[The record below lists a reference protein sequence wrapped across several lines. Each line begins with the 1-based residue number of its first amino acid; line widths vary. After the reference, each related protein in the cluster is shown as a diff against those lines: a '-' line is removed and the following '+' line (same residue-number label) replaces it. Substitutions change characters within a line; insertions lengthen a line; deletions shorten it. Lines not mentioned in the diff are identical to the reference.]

1 MSGRCPHPEG
11 HVTKE
16 LRLFNTLSG
25 AVEPLVPLAPPEV
38 AFYVC
43 GPTVYGRAHV
53 GNFRTFVATDV
64 LRRTLLHLGYRVRE
78 VMNLTDVDD
87 RIIQLAQ
94 EAGQD
99 LMSFTARHVRAF
111 EDDTA
116 TLRIQRPEHVPRAT
130 DHIPEMIAL
139 VERLTA
145 RGHTYP
151 ADGSVYFRIVSF
163 PEYGR
168 LARLDVAG
176 IQAGA
181 RVDTDKYDKEN
192 ARDFV
197 LWKFKSDEPAWAQ
210 WDAPFGRG
218 RPGWHLECSAMSM
231 KYLGESFD
239 LHAGGED
246 LVFPHHENEIAQ
258 SQCGTGKLFARHWMH
273 TKHLLI
279 DDETMSKSK
288 GNFLTIP
295 DLLAAGHSAESIR
308 YLLAGAHYRKPLNFG
323 LAGLQHAKAALE
335 RVHGLVARL
344 DEVAAAEGAEGPAT
358 SACGEARASFDEA
371 LADDLNT
378 PEALAAVHG
387 LVGRANALLAEGAL
401 TRAGAARVKA
411 ELAAMDAV
419 FGVLLPGG
427 VDDRLSPEEQALFDE
442 RQLARKQREFARA
455 DAARERL
462 EALGVVLEDT
472 PQGTR
477 WRHRR

>member
-1 MSGRCPHPEG
+1 M
-11 HVTKE
+11 TKP

-25 AVEPLVPLAPPEV
+25 AVEPLEPLAPPEV
-38 AFYVC
+38 SFYAC
-43 GPTVYGRAHV
+43 GPTVYNRAHV

-64 LRRTLLHLGYRVRE
+64 LRRTLRHLGYRVRE
-78 VMNLTDVDD
+78 VMNVTDVDD
-87 RIIQLAQ
+87 RIIQTAR

-99 LMSFTARHVRAF
+99 LATFTAPYIRAF
-111 EDDTA
+111 EEDMT
-116 TLRIQRPEHVPRAT
+116 TLRIERPEHMPRAT
-130 DHIPEMIAL
+130 EHIPEMIAL
-139 VERLTA
+139 IERLTA
-145 RGHTYP
+145 RGHTYT
-151 ADGSVYFRIVSF
+151 ADGSVYFRIASF

-181 RVDTDKYDKEN
+181 RVDSDKYDKEN

-197 LWKFKSDEPAWAQ
+197 LWKLKSDEPPWAQ

-218 RPGWHLECSAMSM
+218 RPGWHIECSAMSM
-231 KYLGESFD
+231 KYLGETFD

-258 SQCGTGKLFARHWMH
+258 SQCGTGKLFARHWLH
-273 TKHLLI
+273 AKHLLI
-279 DDETMSKSK
+279 DNETMSKSK

-295 DLLAAGHSAESIR
+295 GLVAEGHAPEAIR

-323 LAGLQHAKAALE
+323 LESLHHAKAGLE

-344 DEVAAAEGAEGPAT
+344 DEVTGEGAEGVAG
-358 SACGEARASFDEA
+358 SVCESARADFDKG
-371 LADDLNT
+371 LGDDLNT

-387 LVGRANALLAEGAL
+387 LVTKANGLLAEGAL

-411 ELAAMDAV
+411 EIGAMDAV

-427 VDDRLSPEEQALFDE
+427 GESPLAPEEQALFDE
-442 RQLARKQREFARA
+442 RQQARKQREFARA
-455 DAARERL
+455 DAARARL

-477 WRHRR
+477 WRRKR